1 METIGLPRD
10 RGRLHVRVVAGRETV
25 IEKAV

>member
-25 IEKAV
+25 MENTV